1 MQVQTQTY
9 VHTAFHTT
17 ENIEIFYADAEKTV
31 GVPNTYCHLVRQKL
45 VVFRSFSLLYAFKL
59 RKQILQNVI
68 LPCILGV

>member
-45 VVFRSFSLLYAFKL
+45 HLSFGVSLYCMRSSLENKYFKML
-59 RKQILQNVI
+59 FCLVY
-68 LPCILGV
+68 